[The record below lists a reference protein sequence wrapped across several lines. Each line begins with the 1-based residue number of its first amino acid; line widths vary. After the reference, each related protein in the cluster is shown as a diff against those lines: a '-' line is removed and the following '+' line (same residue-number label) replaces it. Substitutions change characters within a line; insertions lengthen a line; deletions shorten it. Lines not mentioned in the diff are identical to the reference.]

1 MFWNEVRR
9 YRKTYKIYSKSV
21 FNKIVEIDSNVDKI
35 LSDIDNDFK
44 NATNEAKEENM
55 EEEEIKPEPVVIGRL
70 MGNIYKSNYED
81 NNQID
86 IINDMPLMSVV
97 EVEEKPDEEENRD

>member
-1 MFWNEVRR
+1 MQLLDCFANSRPNEHA
-9 YRKTYKIYSKSV
+9 
-21 FNKIVEIDSNVDKI
+21 
-35 LSDIDNDFK
+35 LSQ
-44 NATNEAKEENM
+44 EENM